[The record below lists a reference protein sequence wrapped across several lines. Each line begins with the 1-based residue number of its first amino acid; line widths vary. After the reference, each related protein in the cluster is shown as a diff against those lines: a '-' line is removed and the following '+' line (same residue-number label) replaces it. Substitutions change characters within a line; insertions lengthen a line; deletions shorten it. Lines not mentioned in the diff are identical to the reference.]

1 MQERLTGQEVVERV
15 SSWTMVLFEKM
26 RVFHRR
32 DNTHW
37 ALLEL
42 AVRHYWG
49 QAPWRSQDLFQK
61 IAREGGKLESPNK
74 PQATG
79 QQGGEGL
86 LHRMFHLRGRQAPGS
101 DWAPLS
107 IKVLDA

>member
-1 MQERLTGQEVVERV
+1 V
-15 SSWTMVLFEKM
+15 SSWTMILFEEDA
-26 RVFHRR
+26 RVHRR
-32 DNTHW
+32 DDTHW

-42 AVRHYWG
+42 AVRHYWR
-49 QAPWRSQDLFQK
+49 QAPWRSRRPFQR
-61 IAREGGKLESPNK
+61 IAREGVKLESPNK
-74 PQATG
+74 PQAIG

-86 LHRMFHLRGRQAPGS
+86 LHRMFHLPGRQAPGP